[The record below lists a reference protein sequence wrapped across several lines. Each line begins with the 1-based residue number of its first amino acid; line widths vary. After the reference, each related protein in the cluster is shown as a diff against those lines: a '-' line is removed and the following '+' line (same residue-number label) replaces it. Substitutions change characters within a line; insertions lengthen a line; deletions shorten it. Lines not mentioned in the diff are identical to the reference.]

1 MPHIQEE
8 TSESLRFEESFDSI
22 SALKE
27 SSLKR
32 KRGFYPYTEEDGD
45 ISSGNERIHCPSL
58 PVVCT
63 FEDTIPWYQWKRK
76 SFATPEER
84 VKTFAVPDSESESED
99 EFWDAQELESDKQTK
114 LDTAQTNDDSSKT
127 PIADVDRCHRCTS
140 IKDPRIVEEGK
151 MFESSLRVSK
161 FEATIHSGVN
171 RILTWAE
178 KLTDECG
185 NIKRG
190 TITSIKLRNI

>member
-8 TSESLRFEESFDSI
+8 TIQSLRFEEASDSI
-22 SALKE
+22 SDLKE
-27 SSLKR
+27 FSLKR
-32 KRGFYPYTEEDGD
+32 KRGFYPYTEEEGHA
-45 ISSGNERIHCPSL
+45 SSENERIHCPSL

-63 FEDTIPWYQWKRK
+63 FEDSIPWYQWKRK

-84 VKTFAVPDSESESED
+84 VKTFTVPDSESESED
-99 EFWDAQELESDKQTK
+99 EFWDAQEPEYDKQTK
-114 LDTAQTNDDSSKT
+114 LATAQTNDDSCKT
-127 PIADVDRCHRCTS
+127 PIADGDRCHRCTG
-140 IKDPRIVEEGK
+140 IKGPRIVEEGK

-178 KLTDECG
+178 KLTHECS

-190 TITSIKLRNI
+190 TITSTKPRNI